1 MKKVILSVVVLAFA
15 VAAQAGSDAKPAN
28 PKDKPAC
35 CAAKANAS
43 ADAKFECPMMAK
55 DGKASCPAKG
65 EAKVA
70 SAKVLPSPKAAADV
84 RK

>member
-1 MKKVILSVVVLAFA
+1 MKKAILSVVVLAFA
-15 VAAQAGSDAKPAN
+15 FVAQAGGDAKPAN

-35 CAAKANAS
+35 CAAKAGAS
-43 ADAKFECPMMAK
+43 ADAKLECPMMAK

-70 SAKVLPSPKAAADV
+70 SAKVVASPKAAADA